1 MKNLSKPY
9 FSALMLGS
17 LLFAGTSCKD
27 EEPTPEPV
35 VEQELIT
42 TVTLSLVPDG
52 KGQNV
57 TATYSDPDGDGGDAP
72 EIGALNLAPNT
83 TYNFTVSLS
92 DDSKTPPVDI
102 TAEVLAEG
110 DEHELFYEALGGLDV
125 TVEKTDTD
133 KNNRPIGLKGTIT
146 TGGES
151 VGKLQVTLKHQEG
164 LKGSTSDVTKGET
177 DVEIEF
183 PAVIQP

>member
-1 MKNLSKPY
+1 MKNLLKPY

-27 EEPTPEPV
+27 EEPKPELV

-57 TATYSDPDGDGGDAP
+57 TAIYSDPDGDGGTPP
-72 EIGALNLAPNT
+72 EIGALDLAPNT
-83 TYNFTVSLS
+83 TYSFTVTLS

-110 DEHELFYEALGGLDV
+110 EAHELFYSALGGLDV
-125 TVEKTDTD
+125 TVEKTDMD
-133 KNNRPIGLKGTIT
+133 KNNRPIGLAGTLT

-151 VGKLQVTLKHQEG
+151 AGKLQVTLKHQEG

-177 DVEIEF
+177 DVEIQF